1 MQNRKIGRRTVG
13 RSGIIA
19 LIGIKYRYFTEK
31 GFLFKMGIMKITRIQ
46 AEAGVWKPKVDGQ
59 VVPDYLKAL
68 CTYDL
73 A

>member
-1 MQNRKIGRRTVG
+1 
-13 RSGIIA
+13 
-19 LIGIKYRYFTEK
+19 
-31 GFLFKMGIMKITRIQ
+31 MKITRIQ

-73 A
+73 AEPLGARFTTTTALRSNF

>member
-1 MQNRKIGRRTVG
+1 
-13 RSGIIA
+13 
-19 LIGIKYRYFTEK
+19 
-31 GFLFKMGIMKITRIQ
+31 MKITRIQ

-73 A
+73 ALAFRCPFYNDNGAEVEFLIEGI

>member
-1 MQNRKIGRRTVG
+1 
-13 RSGIIA
+13 
-19 LIGIKYRYFTEK
+19 
-31 GFLFKMGIMKITRIQ
+31 MKITRIQ

-73 A
+73 AWAFRCPFYNDNGAEDEFLIEGIW

>member
-1 MQNRKIGRRTVG
+1 
-13 RSGIIA
+13 
-19 LIGIKYRYFTEK
+19 
-31 GFLFKMGIMKITRIQ
+31 MKITRIQ
-46 AEAGVWKPKVDGQ
+46 AKAGVWKPKVDGQ